1 MEAWDHMCG
10 WQLNDSSYYSCE
22 TVCPG
27 EVMATGMHA
36 GSHGARLHKG
46 EVGSLEE

>member
-1 MEAWDHMCG
+1 MEAWDLMCDQ
-10 WQLNDSSYYSCE
+10 QLNDSSYYSCE

-27 EVMATGMHA
+27 GVMVTDVHV

-46 EVGSLEE
+46 EVGYLRE